1 MTLKDDITAL
11 RALLEEQ
18 ARSTRKAAAPSEPAA
33 HPEEDPDRFEALMQ
47 TVSATI
53 EDLGKEVDD
62 HPRLTALT
70 TFAIG
75 LSLGMALSPRGR

>member
-1 MTLKDDITAL
+1 MALKDDITAL

-18 ARSTRKAAAPSEPAA
+18 ACSQRKAAAPSQ
-33 HPEEDPDRFEALMQ
+33 PEAPPEDDPGRFEALMQ
-47 TVSATI
+47 AVSATI
-53 EDLGKEVDD
+53 EDLGREVDD